1 MFLVHTY
8 TFKGNYL
15 SQIDTKI
22 AVIIYLGE
30 SGLIGERQVNPAIWL
45 SLPTKWFFLKQELN

>member
-8 TFKGNYL
+8 NFKGNYL

-30 SGLIGERQVNPAIWL
+30 SGLIGEKNKRFRGSSSEWRK
-45 SLPTKWFFLKQELN
+45 TG